1 MSVQQFINEHLS
13 NIIFEPPFY
22 YNNDFSIRF
31 ELGPPNSNIDN
42 DTYYS
47 VVQERILALFLAIF
61 KEKHPVY
68 IVGVSYEPIGDLDA
82 YIEEEIDLLQYF
94 ADHTMNNFLNKEDYD
109 DETLEL
115 TGHYKF
121 YSLECKLSEIDY
133 IDLLGL
139 IGGFTQKNNYLNSR
153 IYFIDP
159 QSQLVFH
166 IYDDRGLDIVSPT
179 KEALLYLYKEFNDW
193 ILDYDRKEIEKIF
206 KSIS

>member
-1 MSVQQFINEHLS
+1 MSIQQFINEHLS

-42 DTYYS
+42 DTYYK
-47 VVQERILALFLAIF
+47 VVRERILALFLGIF
-61 KEKHPVY
+61 KEKYPVY
-68 IVGVSYEPIGDLDA
+68 IVGISFEPIGDLDG
-82 YIEEEIDLLQYF
+82 YIEGAIDFGQYF
-94 ADHTMNNFLNKEDYD
+94 ANHSIEHFLNKEDYD

-139 IGGFTQKNNYLNSR
+139 IGGFTQKNSYLNSR

-193 ILDYDRKEIEKIF
+193 ILDYDRKEIDKIF